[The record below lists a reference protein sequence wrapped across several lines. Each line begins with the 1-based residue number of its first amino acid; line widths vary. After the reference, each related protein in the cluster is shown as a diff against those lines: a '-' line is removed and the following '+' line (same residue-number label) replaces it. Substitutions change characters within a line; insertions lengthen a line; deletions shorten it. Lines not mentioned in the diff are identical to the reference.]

1 MSHSPEELYPL
12 ILDSISEGVFT
23 VDAEFRITSF
33 NAEAEAITGFSR
45 EQALGHKCYE
55 VLRASIC
62 QRGCA
67 LRKSLETGEPQR
79 NVRVTV
85 LNSDMGAVPICV
97 SSAVLRDREG
107 RMIGGVEIFRDTSE
121 IEALRSELSG
131 RRVFGDMIGASPAMQ
146 EIFRVIPDVAP
157 TDASVLIEGASG
169 TGKELVARAIHDQSL
184 RREQAF
190 VCVNCGALPD
200 TLLESEL
207 FGYERGAFTGARTS
221 KPGRFQQADGGTL
234 FLDEVGELSPA
245 FQVKLLRALQ
255 EGEVQPLGGTETVRV
270 DVRIVAATNRDVRR
284 LLEEE
289 KLREDLYYRLCVI
302 PIHVPPLRERRE
314 DILPLVEH
322 YVSRVAVR
330 TGKEV
335 REISPAALTALYD
348 YDYPGNV
355 RELTNILERAFVL
368 CHEEQIGLIHLP
380 PEVVA
385 AGGGGKTERAEGH
398 DSAQLPFSER
408 RGGDRERT
416 TRPVGEIFSENQV
429 RDGWPLRL
437 KPSEHRLLSSRESS
451 TDRTPYPSRS
461 SSGQGYLRPEVQRL
475 LAVLDAHGWRRG
487 PTAEALGISRSTLWR
502 RMKEYGLL
510 KSTIAAERR

>member
-12 ILDSISEGVFT
+12 ILESISEGVFT
-23 VDAEFRITSF
+23 VDSEFRVTSF

-45 EQALGHKCYE
+45 EQALGRKCYE

-85 LNSDMGAVPICV
+85 LNPEMEAIPICV

-107 RMIGGVEIFRDTSE
+107 RMIGGVEVFRDISE
-121 IEALRSELSG
+121 VETLRSELSG

-146 EIFRVIPDVAP
+146 EIFRLIPDVAP
-157 TDASVLIEGASG
+157 TDASVLIDGASG
-169 TGKELVARAIHDQSL
+169 TGKELVAQAIHDQSA
-184 RREQAF
+184 RSEHPF

-207 FGYERGAFTGARTS
+207 FGYERGAFTGARGS

-245 FQVKLLRALQ
+245 FQVSLLRALQ

-270 DVRIVAATNRDVRR
+270 DVRIIAATNRDLRR

-302 PIHVPPLRERRE
+302 PIHIPPLRERRE
-314 DILPLVEH
+314 DIIPLVEH
-322 YVSRVAVR
+322 YLSRLAVR
-330 TGKEV
+330 TGKAIG
-335 REISPAALTALYD
+335 EISPGALTALYD

-368 CHEEQIGLIHLP
+368 CHEEQIDLIHLP
-380 PEVVA
+380 AEVVA
-385 AGGGGKTERAEGH
+385 AGARGPAEQPGSHDAEQPGFSDEPAEG
-398 DSAQLPFSER
+398 QLPDE
-408 RGGDRERT
+408 
-416 TRPVGEIFSENQV
+416 
-429 RDGWPLRL
+429 WPSRL
-437 KPSEHRLLSSRESS
+437 KPSEHKLLSSPVSEAGGESQVSRRS
-451 TDRTPYPSRS
+451 TKHGRM
-461 SSGQGYLRPEVQRL
+461 RPEVQRL
-475 LAVLDAHGWRRG
+475 RNVLDAHGWQRG
-487 PTAEALGISRSTLWR
+487 ETAKALGISRSTLWR
-502 RMKEYGLL
+502 RMKEYGL
-510 KSTIAAERR
+510 A